1 MPAPLKGPDQT
12 TPIRSLREVLA
23 YNVRVFRV
31 LKGLSQEKLGFLAEL
46 DRTFVSQV
54 ERAKINISL
63 DSIEKLAQSLEVEP
77 SLLFVRPS
85 RKAGIAK
92 FDS

>member
-12 TPIRSLREVLA
+12 TPIHSLREVLA
-23 YNVRVFRV
+23 YNVRAFRV
-31 LKGLSQEKLGFLAEL
+31 LKGLSQEKLAFSAEL

-63 DSIEKLAQSLEVEP
+63 DSIEKLAHSLEVEP

-85 RKAGIAK
+85 RNGEMAK
-92 FDS
+92 FDI